1 VADDP
6 ALEGLRST
14 LGVEQQ
20 QQRAVEQVGRCDEAR
35 HFFRTQHDGQL
46 LWGLKQRQII
56 EVKKDGLGLMWLRP
70 AYTGPCDVLLNHDN
84 SWEVRLCRWV
94 SWAAL
99 SGAVIVLVAR
109 RLIQPPAQPA

>member
-1 VADDP
+1 M
-6 ALEGLRST
+6 
-14 LGVEQQ
+14 
-20 QQRAVEQVGRCDEAR
+20 
-35 HFFRTQHDGQL
+35 
-46 LWGLKQRQII
+46 
-56 EVKKDGLGLMWLRP
+56 KKDGLGLMWLRP